1 MARPGRP
8 KKKTAEAVVK
18 DIKRQT
24 RRKFSAEEKI
34 RIVIE
39 GLKGEESIAEIC
51 RREGIAPALYYRWSK
66 DFLEAGKKRLQG
78 DTEREANSFEVN
90 QLRGE
95 SQDLKLVVAEQ
106 ALEIR
111 RLKKDLSGLK

>member
-1 MARPGRP
+1 MARP

-24 RRKFSAEEKI
+24 RRKFNAEEKI
-34 RIVIE
+34 RIVLE
-39 GLKGEESIAEIC
+39 GLKGEESVAGIC
-51 RREGIAPALYYRWSK
+51 RREGIVPALYYKWSK
-66 DFLEAGKKRLQG
+66 DFMEAGKKRLNG

-90 QLRGE
+90 GLHKEAEG
-95 SQDLKLVVAEQ
+95 LKMVVAEQ

-111 RLKKDLSGLK
+111 MLKKDLRGLE

>member
-66 DFLEAGKKRLQG
+66 DFNNNHRYHESLQNLTPADVYFGRDQKKLEKRKSVKMKTMKMRRKQHQLQ
-78 DTEREANSFEVN
+78 
-90 QLRGE
+90 
-95 SQDLKLVVAEQ
+95 
-106 ALEIR
+106 
-111 RLKKDLSGLK
+111 RLNL